1 VSDKL
6 DPGLPPAMSRE
17 QVAFEIWK
25 AIRHL
30 AGNNDVTTMLRLYQ
44 RCLRTVNGEE
54 VRAEPPPGMK
64 AVG

>member
-1 VSDKL
+1 MSEAT
-6 DPGLPPAMSRE
+6 DPNPQPGMSRE

-44 RCLRTVNGEE
+44 RCLRTVNGED
-54 VRAEPPPGMK
+54 VRAEAPPGMK
-64 AVG
+64 ALG